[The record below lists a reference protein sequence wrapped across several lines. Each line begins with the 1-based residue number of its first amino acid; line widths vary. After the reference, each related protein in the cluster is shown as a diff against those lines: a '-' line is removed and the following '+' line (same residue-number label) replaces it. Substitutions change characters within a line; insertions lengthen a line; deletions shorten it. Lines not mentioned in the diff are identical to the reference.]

1 MEMNAELEAAVWWS
15 TILLLKLATFPLI
28 VGSTRMR
35 RKVFANDED
44 AGGREGA
51 QVKYTDVVIER
62 RRRAH
67 LNDMEN
73 IIPFIGLIF
82 IYAISGAGDAAC
94 VTLVSQIFTAARVIH
109 TVVYIGEIRQP
120 ARGLAWI
127 VGLICNIYLGV
138 KVLLHM
144 Y

>member
-1 MEMNAELEAAVWWS
+1 MELSAELEAAAWWS
-15 TILLLKLATFPLI
+15 TLLILKLATFGI
-28 VGSTRMR
+28 ITGQARFKR
-35 RKVFANDED
+35 NVFANEED
-44 AGGREGA
+44 IVGKEGA
-51 QVKYTDVVIER
+51 QMKTTDVVVER

>member
-1 MEMNAELEAAVWWS
+1 MELTAELEAAAWWS
-15 TILLLKLATFPLI
+15 AVLLLKLATFGMI
-28 VGSTRMR
+28 TGQARFQ
-35 RKVFANDED
+35 RKVFANEED
-44 AGGREGA
+44 IVGHEGG
-51 QVKYTDVVIER
+51 QVKTTDVVVER